1 MSITIGTHPNN
12 LATWILGH
20 VEELQEP
27 LRRVAGEVRFVRYD
41 DGRRTTGLL
50 VEGAIDV
57 GATGTTPP
65 IVAQA
70 EQLDVV
76 YLAVSEPHPD
86 PGGIVVPRESP
97 IRTLA
102 DLRGRSIAFTVGSWQ
117 THALAVAVDRAGL
130 AWDDVTVVDV
140 PATAQGRDFLGA
152 GTDSWLVV
160 DPAYR
165 QLADLTEVRVVA
177 ATEELVRNRSVFF
190 GNGAWVRDH
199 PAEATAFVDAVV
211 AAEEWGAT
219 HLDEVAEL
227 LSRSSRGGT
236 AQVWGPALTGRHWG
250 VHAVDEEFLA
260 EQQHA
265 ADLLY
270 RFGVTPQAIVVVA
283 AVAAR

>member
-12 LATWILGH
+12 LATWILSH
-20 VEELQEP
+20 VEALQEP
-27 LRRVAGEVRFVRYD
+27 LRQVARDVAFVRYD

-57 GATGTTPP
+57 GATGSTPP

-70 EQLDVV
+70 QELDVV
-76 YLAVSEPHPD
+76 YLATSRPHPD
-86 PGGIVVPRESP
+86 PGGIVVPADSP

-130 AWDDVTVVDV
+130 AWEDVTVVDV
-140 PATAQGRDFLGA
+140 AATAKGEDFLAA

-160 DPAYR
+160 DPAYSGLR
-165 QLADLTEVRVVA
+165 AIADVRVVA
-177 ATEELVRNRSVFF
+177 PTEELVRNRSVFF
-190 GNGAWVRDH
+190 GRGAWVREH
-199 PAEATAFVDAVV
+199 PEEARAFV
-211 AAEEWGAT
+211 AALAATEEWAAG

-227 LSRSSRGGT
+227 LSRSSRGG
-236 AQVWGPALTGRHWG
+236 APATWRAALATRHWG
-250 VHAVDEEFLA
+250 VHAVDPAFLA

-265 ADLLY
+265 ADLFH
-270 RFGVTPQAIVVVA
+270 RFGVIQRPITVVA
-283 AVAAR
+283 AVAA